1 MNYEEISK
9 EAVKFLHQSHGSL
22 NASPLNASIRAL
34 VELRVS
40 QINGCPYCCKLH
52 SDEARKL
59 SIPQEKLD
67 LLPAWRHSTLF
78 TSEEKT
84 VLQWTEAITH
94 LDQDLSPIK
103 QQLSQIYSERQIV
116 DLTICI
122 GLMNTYNRLEIS
134 LRD

>member
-9 EAVKFLHQSHGSL
+9 ETINFLYQSHASL
-22 NASPLNASIRAL
+22 KASPLNAGIRIL

-40 QINGCPYCCKLH
+40 QINGCPYCCRLH
-52 SDEARKL
+52 SEEARKL
-59 SIPQEKLD
+59 GISQEKLD
-67 LLPAWRHSTLF
+67 LLPAWRHSTSF

-84 VLQWTEAITH
+84 VFQWAEAITH

-122 GLMNTYNRLEIS
+122 GMMNTFNRLEIS